1 MVLGSCT
8 TTGLITLNIGTGHT
22 NWGASLQDPQRKIV
36 GRQPDLLPWVVAWG
50 WDVALVAVF
59 LVAFLEVG
67 WRLLA
72 RCQYTYSSRPY
83 CPFIPQMRDKIHN
96 LLSVQKLCQILF
108 EFPLCFGVPLLQLSK
123 KTLLREKKWE
133 FWTKKTVILEDKIT
147 RFDSDCWTIT
157 LTEMNFGVH
166 FYTEKGL
173 WTPFTYIGRTLW
185 TDLLITSILMNN
197 KSDQ

>member
-72 RCQYTYSSRPY
+72 RCQYTYSSCPY

-96 LLSVQKLCQILF
+96 LLSVPNTFWVSSLF
-108 EFPLCFGVPLLQLSK
+108 WCPSTAAQQENSVQG
-123 KTLLREKKWE
+123 KKWE
-133 FWTKKTVILEDKIT
+133 FWTKKTVIMEDKIT

-185 TDLLITSILMNN
+185 TDLLITRILMNN